1 MTSSMD
7 GAVAKYVISV
17 NTLIK
22 ADFLESENLGREP
35 FVLGGN
41 AGQREIWRHAIRL
54 TCFLGTAHLRFQRRK
69 LVDNCS
75 SSELTWCYWPLPG
88 CHGISSSLQISVDVT
103 LKISREYRREY
114 PSLRPTCSAVVRTCC
129 RAGGVLGTT
138 VVEAVRQVPLAE
150 EPLRSRC
157 LLLPT
162 WRFCVTRHGKI
173 FRIFTDIF
181 RGIHTWACRK
191 SPEGRNFLDEDE
203 RKCLTYCN
211 WRGAKTQ
218 TKPRKRC
225 QVDLIINKLQ
235 KIFWR
240 S

>member
-7 GAVAKYVISV
+7 GTVAIYVISV
-17 NTLIK
+17 NTL
-22 ADFLESENLGREP
+22 P

-41 AGQREIWRHAIRL
+41 AGQREISRRHAIRL
-54 TCFLGTAHLRFQRRK
+54 TSFLGTAHLRFQRRK

-103 LKISREYRREY
+103 LKISRKYRRKY
-114 PSLRPTCSAVVRTCC
+114 PSLRPTCSAVARTCC

-150 EPLRSRC
+150 EPPRSRC
-157 LLLPT
+157 LLLPAR
-162 WRFCVTRHGKI
+162 RFCVTRHGKI

-181 RGIHTWACRK
+181 
-191 SPEGRNFLDEDE
+191 
-203 RKCLTYCN
+203 
-211 WRGAKTQ
+211 
-218 TKPRKRC
+218 
-225 QVDLIINKLQ
+225 
-235 KIFWR
+235 
-240 S
+240 

>member
-22 ADFLESENLGREP
+22 ADFLESENLGQEP

-114 PSLRPTCSAVVRTCC
+114 PSLRPTCSAVARTCC

-138 VVEAVRQVPLAE
+138 VVDLDRGETGAACWGAAQIAVPVAPHLE
-150 EPLRSRC
+150 ILRHSAWKDFQDFHRY
-157 LLLPT
+157 
-162 WRFCVTRHGKI
+162 FQ
-173 FRIFTDIF
+173 
-181 RGIHTWACRK
+181 
-191 SPEGRNFLDEDE
+191 RNP
-203 RKCLTYCN
+203 YV
-211 WRGAKTQ
+211 G
-218 TKPRKRC
+218 
-225 QVDLIINKLQ
+225 LQ
-235 KIFWR
+235 KVSRGTNFFGRRRKEMFNILQLER